1 MTESLRPMNLGGILD
16 RTLRIYRS
24 RFPAFVGL
32 ALIPV
37 LAAELIEFAD
47 KTWPHLSSLAHPV
60 GRFENFLWN
69 TVVSLCFYNVF
80 CVIGDTI
87 EPGIVKLASSS
98 TLGEDCSMIS
108 SLRFIALR
116 WRSYVWIAV
125 LKVCVVLVIPE
136 LVYVAL
142 LIGAVSLGEAVR
154 PSGQQPQL
162 VTPLLSLLADGVGV
176 GLFFWLGACQ
186 SLSIPA
192 AALENITG
200 LGSIR
205 RSWSLS
211 KGTRLRIWFVW
222 IVLWA
227 ATWVLAWVLEYL
239 LSQLMLLAGNMLHLA
254 DLMRSLYGP
263 AVLILVT
270 GIYAVLGP
278 ILPIALTLFY
288 YDQRIRNEGFDIERM
303 MESAGLNTAETLH
316 AQASEATTPQA
327 G

>member
-1 MTESLRPMNLGGILD
+1 MTESLRPMDLGGILD

-47 KTWPHLSSLAHPV
+47 RTWLHLSSLAHPV

-125 LKVCVVLVIPE
+125 LKVCVVLVLPE

-162 VTPLLSLLADGVGV
+162 VTPLLSLLAEVVGI

-192 AALENITG
+192 AVVENFAG
-200 LGSIR
+200 FRSIR
-205 RSWSLS
+205 RSWILS
-211 KGTRLRIWFVW
+211 KGTRLRIWFIW
-222 IVLWA
+222 IVLFA
-227 ATWVLAWVLEYL
+227 AIWVLAFGLTFL
-239 LSQLMLLAGNMLHLA
+239 LSQGMPLAGSLLHLPA
-254 DLMRSLYGP
+254 LMRRLYGP
-263 AVLILVT
+263 AVFVLVT
-270 GIYAVLGP
+270 AIYGIIGP

-288 YDQRIRNEGFDIERM
+288 FDQRIRREGFDVEQLM
-303 MESAGLNTAETLH
+303 HAAGLDGSPAL
-316 AQASEATTPQA
+316 PA
-327 G
+327 GGE